1 MITKKLV
8 KSESCYYYCTII
20 FIIIII
26 IIITSIIIIAIT
38 TEIRQTTKKT
48 TIDKQIKYYK
58 NYWLNVTKKFT
69 IPKTKQLI

>member
-26 IIITSIIIIAIT
+26 IIITIIIIIAIT
-38 TEIRQTTKKT
+38 TEIQTNHKKLRLTNKLNITKT
-48 TIDKQIKYYK
+48 TG
-58 NYWLNVTKKFT
+58 
-69 IPKTKQLI
+69 

>member
-26 IIITSIIIIAIT
+26 IIITIIIIIAIT
-38 TEIRQTTKKT
+38 AEIQTNHK
-48 TIDKQIKYYK
+48 K
-58 NYWLNVTKKFT
+58 NYDWQTN
-69 IPKTKQLI
+69 